1 MFNLIASAI
10 YIIITFV
17 TTGIYIYKLREHE
30 KEIESLKNFYDQ
42 KINDCECR
50 YKYVDGYSE
59 RIWLAESNSSLR
71 SKLLK
76 TEQQIMRLQYAGD
89 AMAEALDA
97 LSHSYC
103 GNEDDAELVDV
114 WQEARRG

>member
-10 YIIITFV
+10 YIIITLV
-17 TTGIYIYKLREHE
+17 TTSIYVYKLREHE

-59 RIWLAESNSSLR
+59 RTWLAESNSSLR

-76 TEQQIMRLQYAGD
+76 TEQQVKRLQDAGD
-89 AMAEALDA
+89 KLAIAGALYETGIPEYLLAEW
-97 LSHSYC
+97 
-103 GNEDDAELVDV
+103 EEV
-114 WQEARRG
+114 RRER